1 MLSMDGVMY
10 DIPPKD
16 CAAEGI
22 LCLIEDRGY
31 RPGDRLPSERELC
44 ERIGV
49 SRTALRSAIAA
60 LVSRGVLE
68 SRKGSGTYVRP
79 AKPVNVFQN
88 TYSFSSVV
96 RAAGLEPSSRT
107 VYAKIASADSVAARE
122 LAIDEGAPVFE
133 LQRVRL
139 AGGDPVSIET
149 TRISMARFPGLDAFD
164 FETHGLFDVLRE
176 EYGVGLV
183 HGFEHIS
190 ITRLN
195 EREARLMGVKDGAPA
210 LFQRSQSSTADRV
223 PVESCRAVLLPGRYR
238 FASNGEYEGL
248 TLCVGEDWLRSL

>member
-1 MLSMDGVMY
+1 MNGAIY

-22 LCLIEDRGY
+22 LWLIDDGGY

-49 SRTALRSAIAA
+49 SRTALRSAIAV

-68 SRKGSGTYVRP
+68 SRQGSGTYLRP

-96 RAAGLEPSSRT
+96 RAAGLVPSSRT
-107 VYAKIASADSVAARE
+107 IYAKTVSADSVAARE
-122 LAIDEGAPVFE
+122 LAVEEGSPLFE
-133 LQRVRL
+133 LQRVRS
-139 AGGDPVSIET
+139 AGGEPVSIET
-149 TRISMARFPGLDAFD
+149 TRVDIVRFPGLDAFD
-164 FETHGLFDVLRE
+164 FDAHGLFDVLRE
-176 EYGVGLV
+176 EYGVDFV
-183 HGFEHIS
+183 HGFERIS

-195 EREARLMGVKDGAPA
+195 SREAELMGVEEGVPA
-210 LFQRSQSSTADRV
+210 LFQRSRSSTADRV
-223 PVESCRAVLLPGRYR
+223 PVESCRAVLLPGGYR
-238 FASNGEYEGL
+238 FASNGAYDGL
-248 TLCVGEDWLRSL
+248 ALHVGEDWLRSL